1 MKNNYE
7 ISQTYLVQLENEHLR
22 ERIKKLVADFNELKK
37 KYEERER
44 KGMVQNQGIDAIIQ
58 E

>member
-44 KGMVQNQGIDAIIQ
+44 ERMVQNQGIDAIIQ

>member
-22 ERIKKLVADFNELKK
+22 ERIKKLIADFNELKK
-37 KYEERER
+37 LYEATERER
-44 KGMVQNQGIDAIIQ
+44 MVQNQGTNAIIQ